1 MIAHCSLHPDFRDGR
16 VQALP
21 QFGLTSRSFACHR
34 VRIVCRRTVNPPFR
48 VFAQLR
54 VKPRK
59 LKLCGLGWL
68 DRAVGGPRHRQRPSR
83 PRPYD

>member
-1 MIAHCSLHPDFRDGR
+1 MGRQGSKVIPTSSQSRDSDCSLLPHPDFRDGR

-48 VFAQLR
+48 VFAQVR
-54 VKPRK
+54 VKP
-59 LKLCGLGWL
+59 G
-68 DRAVGGPRHRQRPSR
+68 S
-83 PRPYD
+83 